1 MAFTLGMGDIDFFKR
16 INDKWG
22 HDCGDAVL
30 MWLARRISEELPD
43 GARLCRWGGEEF
55 IFFFPR
61 ENGDEICRFLDGL
74 RMKLDNSPFDWRGE
88 WIPITMTFGVEEN
101 DFRSDIDTL
110 LKNVDNKLYIGK
122 KQGRDLEGFFAI
134 DVKSRREQWRIILQ
148 PLDEN
153 KEPFNP
159 CLIDQISACVRIV
172 EITEVSKHY
181 E

>member
-1 MAFTLGMGDIDFFKR
+1 MELVYSSDKVKSQCTSVKAAKKLFGGDSVLAMSLLAR
-16 INDKWG
+16 INALEMADTIK
-22 HDCGDAVL
+22 DIIVQ
-30 MWLARRISEELPD
+30 P
-43 GARLCRWGGEEF
+43 
-55 IFFFPR
+55 
-61 ENGDEICRFLDGL
+61 
-74 RMKLDNSPFDWRGE
+74 
-88 WIPITMTFGVEEN
+88 TFHFHN
-101 DFRSDIDTL
+101 L
-110 LKNVDNKLYIGK
+110 GK